1 MLELNVKFQ
10 EKYKQL
16 DLLCKDIFSSK
27 EGVSE
32 YIKEMENT
40 NSQFS
45 RYILDW
51 ANVYKQLK
59 HMRWLRN
66 QLAHEVGAFNFD
78 LCSDYDLKWL
88 NDFYN
93 SILNRTDPLAQVGQL
108 ERQKQLH
115 QNNSNSNKT
124 QINIKTKVS
133 LWDKIKAKFKS
144 WFS

>member
-1 MLELNVKFQ
+1 
-10 EKYKQL
+10 
-16 DLLCKDIFSSK
+16 
-27 EGVSE
+27 
-32 YIKEMENT
+32 
-40 NSQFS
+40 
-45 RYILDW
+45 
-51 ANVYKQLK
+51 
-59 HMRWLRN
+59 MRWLRN

>member
-66 QLAHEVGAFNFD
+66 QLAHEVGAFNFY

>member
-93 SILNRTDPLAQVGQL
+93 SILSRTDPLAQVGQL